1 VQSRRNLLHK
11 QLITSSHFSPTGSI
25 FDANGV
31 TIARAELHHEAT
43 AVHPRNTGARALEKV
58 GLIVGVDM
66 LSSPSRNL
74 SERLSISLLEAET
87 SAI

>member
-1 VQSRRNLLHK
+1 MQSRRNLLHK
-11 QLITSSHFSPTGSI
+11 QPITSSHFSPTGSI

-43 AVHPRNTGARALEKV
+43 ALRPRNKGARALKKV
-58 GLIVGVDM
+58 GLLVGVDI
-66 LSSPSRNL
+66 LSPPSRDL
-74 SERLSISLLEAET
+74 LERLSISLVEAET